1 MRQGFYSGPYWQRV
15 HGFGLRTAFRRC
27 ALPSP
32 LPPDFGTGPLHPEG
46 TAIVC
51 NVCMPGVS
59 KRLAKEN
66 NAALALDMPPE
77 AKARL
82 VEIAQRRRVPVEALI
97 KLFYT
102 WRTVSMTD
110 ATVVNLLEK
119 KKAKR

>member
-1 MRQGFYSGPYWQRV
+1 
-15 HGFGLRTAFRRC
+15 
-27 ALPSP
+27 
-32 LPPDFGTGPLHPEG
+32 
-46 TAIVC
+46 
-51 NVCMPGVS
+51 MPGVS